1 MKGTLIFSTSLRASD
16 KGHALED
23 NATAPQPFR
32 AIDESRKR
40 VCTRFELSLVP
51 HITRKRVTAGREL
64 MVGAC
69 GGSSTLL
76 LHMLDL
82 WVVCAWVARNYIL
95 YGRERFARILKVAL
109 RMRARAIRSISVYRV
124 GGMVM
129 ACYSHA
135 GRVSTSFCAATGLF
149 RYGDLWLRLG
159 IEILLRSSAPPVMWP
174 PLRRVWAF
182 PIWYMPENRELNEI

>member
-1 MKGTLIFSTSLRASD
+1 
-16 KGHALED
+16 
-23 NATAPQPFR
+23 
-32 AIDESRKR
+32 
-40 VCTRFELSLVP
+40 
-51 HITRKRVTAGREL
+51 

-182 PIWYMPENRELNEI
+182 PIWYMHENRELNEIWTRYADVCAVLPVLFVWKLNLMWVRGIISMRLILKKSKDNTKKV